1 MLGESEFLSFFVS
14 DVNQGELGGGAHP
27 RFSCVTQEIKVTLK
41 TSTSSVVQIIMC
53 GGFVD
58 Y

>member
-1 MLGESEFLSFFVS
+1 MLGESKILSFFVS
-14 DVNQGELGGGAHP
+14 GVNQGELGGGVHP
-27 RFSCVTQEIKVTLK
+27 RFCCVTQDIKLTLK
-41 TSTSSVVQIIMC
+41 TSTSRMVQVIVC